1 MAWLTVT
8 HLYARFAVPML
19 IPLILLAGRATISR
33 CMSLRSPFAIV
44 LFVGAVLNSFFAY
57 QLYARHTERDGERFN
72 LEGATHAFTDGL
84 LDSEAHVGYV
94 NSELPVDAHVLLV
107 GDARAFYFQRRCD
120 YCVVFNRNPFAEAV
134 EDASSPEAVLDWL
147 RKRGYTHVLVHY
159 SEMQRL
165 RGSYGFW
172 ESITPSLFEQLV
184 DAGLK
189 GVAQFAVNDGANV
202 YAVMYEVPAATSD
215 DGG

>member
-1 MAWLTVT
+1 
-8 HLYARFAVPML
+8 ML

-44 LFVGAVLNSFFAY
+44 LFVGAVLNSF
-57 QLYARHTERDGERFN
+57 LHISCTHDTERDGERFN

-84 LDSEAHVGYV
+84 LDSERMSVTSIPSCRLTRMCCWSAM
-94 NSELPVDAHVLLV
+94 A
-107 GDARAFYFQRRCD
+107 AFYFQRAGD

-134 EDASSPEAVLDWL
+134 EDASSPEAVSDWL

-189 GVAQFAVNDGANV
+189 GVAQFG
-202 YAVMYEVPAATSD
+202 E
-215 DGG
+215 